1 MSTRQLR
8 KLQKQRELAQ
18 ASEGAKEDREAS
30 DESDEL
36 VRPAPKPRVSLFA
49 ALGGEDE
56 EEEGEEEE
64 ADAGEEVRK
73 DSTDLT
79 QPQTTEPAKRSKK
92 KKKKKKKAATTTAV
106 AVSAEPEATD
116 EDEIDKAIKELQINK
131 SQNAAAAGTDTPSH
145 RTNELLKI
153 NTYHLKALNE
163 MRNLFGRE
171 AMEAADAEEAQEN
184 TRRRRGAVNRQVD
197 LETYLRE
204 PPGAKKL
211 PEVTLRRNIF
221 IQGRDHWPRQ
231 TSGGLSLKEVRQA
244 PDGSWTEYA
253 FCHEKDYDAMQ
264 TTFFAMVQMGD
275 PMRLVHM
282 LKECPYHVSTQLQ
295 VSAVAKQDQNMAL
308 ASELCE
314 RALFTFGRLATLSFR
329 QNIEAGRARL
339 DFRRPENREFWL
351 AGFHY
356 IRSLIR
362 KGTYR
367 TALEWAKL
375 IYTLDPKDPYAMR
388 HLIHFLAVKAHESRW
403 LVDFLNEMERT
414 NENRDLAYLQQTL
427 ILAKLQ
433 MGNLDEAR
441 QDLTRGMRRLP
452 WLYCALFQELN
463 LDAPPS
469 IWGIHADSDARSFW
483 VKLYILKT
491 KDLWNN
497 TQATDLLKSVAKAL
511 DRIDVTELPRDDAPA
526 DRGATRL
533 VYIEGE
539 TSLLGVAPRHLLES
553 QPNYD
558 FDPLP
563 PPEEENIF
571 TNESTHLPWLQQDH
585 RRNGQTQEM
594 LEQMQNLLGRRA
606 VRLGPVGDADEDEA
620 AAELEDDEELR
631 RDLEAHA
638 ARANEP
644 GLLATLMQ
652 LLGVGRAADQRNDGA
667 DRADGSSDEMTELD
681 VNNGEM
687 REDLPGSW
695 PEEDGGSGN
704 ERRGGDARR

>member
-56 EEEGEEEE
+56 EEEEEEE

-388 HLIHFLAVKAHESRW
+388 HLIHFLAVRAHESRW

-433 MGNLDEAR
+433 MGSLDEAR

-533 VYIEGE
+533 VYLEGE

>member
-56 EEEGEEEE
+56 EEEEEEE

-388 HLIHFLAVKAHESRW
+388 HLIHFLAVRAHESRW

-433 MGNLDEAR
+433 MGSLDEAR

-533 VYIEGE
+533 VYLEGE

-681 VNNGEM
+681 VNNGEI

>member
-1 MSTRQLR
+1 
-8 KLQKQRELAQ
+8 
-18 ASEGAKEDREAS
+18 
-30 DESDEL
+30 
-36 VRPAPKPRVSLFA
+36 
-49 ALGGEDE
+49 
-56 EEEGEEEE
+56 
-64 ADAGEEVRK
+64 
-73 DSTDLT
+73 
-79 QPQTTEPAKRSKK
+79 
-92 KKKKKKKAATTTAV
+92 
-106 AVSAEPEATD
+106 
-116 EDEIDKAIKELQINK
+116 
-131 SQNAAAAGTDTPSH
+131 
-145 RTNELLKI
+145 
-153 NTYHLKALNE
+153 
-163 MRNLFGRE
+163 
-171 AMEAADAEEAQEN
+171 
-184 TRRRRGAVNRQVD
+184 
-197 LETYLRE
+197 
-204 PPGAKKL
+204 
-211 PEVTLRRNIF
+211 
-221 IQGRDHWPRQ
+221 
-231 TSGGLSLKEVRQA
+231 
-244 PDGSWTEYA
+244 
-253 FCHEKDYDAMQ
+253 
-264 TTFFAMVQMGD
+264 
-275 PMRLVHM
+275 
-282 LKECPYHVSTQLQ
+282 
-295 VSAVAKQDQNMAL
+295 MAL

-375 IYTLDPKDPYAMR
+375 IYTLDPEDPYAMR
-388 HLIHFLAVKAHESRW
+388 HLIHFLAVRAHESRW

-427 ILAKLQ
+427 VLAKLQ
-433 MGNLDEAR
+433 MGKLDEAR
-441 QDLTRGMRRLP
+441 QDLTRGMQRLP

-483 VKLYILKT
+483 VKLYTLKT

-533 VYIEGE
+533 VYLEGE

-667 DRADGSSDEMTELD
+667 DRADSSSDEMPELD

-695 PEEDGGSGN
+695 PEEDAGSGN
-704 ERRGGDARR
+704 ER